1 EPMRCPRQKR
11 ESMKFRQSE
20 KVPKL
25 RTRAFLLALVL
36 IMAGARLVRS
46 HSRPAVAL
54 TGHVSSEAE
63 GPMEGVLVNA
73 ALVGGTVSVT
83 VVSDREGV
91 YTFPAS
97 ELPAGRYRLGIR
109 AVGYEV
115 DDPGELQITAKP
127 TQLDLK
133 RSEERRVGK

>member
-1 EPMRCPRQKR
+1 MRCPRQKR

-36 IMAGARLVRS
+36 IMAGARLVRWQ
-46 HSRPAVAL
+46 SRPAAAL

-63 GPMEGVLVNA
+63 GPMEGVLVSA

-91 YTFPAS
+91 YTFPAT

-109 AVGYEV
+109 AVWYVV
-115 DDPGELQITAKP
+115 DAPGRREITAKL
-127 TQLDLK
+127 TELDL
-133 RSEERRVGK
+133 